1 MNYINNLS
9 NDATIIVNQ
18 NGKDW
23 LASVSQIANLNSQD
37 IFKSISTVK
46 TDLQLE
52 IKDTLLGYVSHQQ
65 LDETVQD
72 IKSKTDEQITVT
84 LWHYCKKSEIDEII
98 ELDYL
103 VNYYTKD
110 EISILFSSL
119 QNNVS
124 NSLLNVYTKDEVNNL
139 ISNILTNVNN
149 IKNEYSSLAVL
160 IGKISE
166 SVEKTILSKYYT
178 KNEID
183 EKYSELNTVSDNKFR
198 DYVTNT
204 LTPTHVVIKK
214 VNDGDD
220 PFRDGYA
227 TRYEHNLGIQE
238 VKSYTDTQIA
248 STAKHYI
255 KRIDV
260 KNQIDN
266 VKNSLTS
273 IFNTKFTNY
282 YTKQEINKK
291 FEDIGKAYVQIL
303 TPREYQT
310 LKLYGQ
316 IKDNNLYLI
325 SKYGRP
331 IELYIGKF
339 LFAKRSDDTAI
350 GFPYTFPL
358 VF

>member
-9 NDATIIVNQ
+9 KDATVIVNQ
-18 NGKDW
+18 SGKDW

-37 IFKSISTVK
+37 IFKTISTVK
-46 TDLQLE
+46 ADLQLE
-52 IKDTLLGYVSHQQ
+52 IKDTLLGYVSQQQ

-110 EISILFSSL
+110 EISVLFSSL

-124 NSLLNVYTKDEVNNL
+124 NSILNIYTKDEVNNL
-139 ISNILTNVNN
+139 ISNILTDVNN
-149 IKNEYSSLAVL
+149 IKNEYSSLVVL
-160 IGKISE
+160 ISKISE
-166 SVEKTILSKYYT
+166 SVEKTVLSKYYT

-183 EKYSELNTVSDNKFR
+183 AKYNELNSTSDNKFR

-238 VKSYTDTQIA
+238 VKSYADTQIA

-255 KRIDV
+255 KRTEVERQLNIV
-260 KNQIDN
+260 KTT
-266 VKNSLTS
+266 LTNT
-273 IFNTKFTNY
+273 FNTKFTNY

-291 FEDIGKAYVQIL
+291 FEDIGKAYVQII

-310 LKLYGQ
+310 LKAYGQ

-325 SKYGRP
+325 QKYGRP

-339 LFAKRSDDTAI
+339 LFAKRGDDLTI

>member
-9 NDATIIVNQ
+9 KDATVIVNQ
-18 NGKDW
+18 SGKDW

-37 IFKSISTVK
+37 IFKTISTVK

-52 IKDTLLGYVSHQQ
+52 IKDSLLGYVSQQQ

-110 EISILFSSL
+110 EISVLFSSL

-124 NSLLNVYTKDEVNNL
+124 NSILNIYTKEEVNNL
-139 ISNILTNVNN
+139 ISNILTDVNN
-149 IKNEYSSLAVL
+149 IKNEYSSLVVL
-160 IGKISE
+160 ISKISE
-166 SVEKTILSKYYT
+166 SVEKTVLSKYYT

-183 EKYSELNTVSDNKFR
+183 AKYNELNSTSDNKFR
-198 DYVTNT
+198 EYVTNT

-214 VNDGDD
+214 VNDGDN

-227 TRYEHNLGIQE
+227 TRYEHNRDIQD
-238 VKSYTDTQIA
+238 VKSYVDSQIA
-248 STAKHYI
+248 KTAGHYI
-255 KRIDV
+255 KRNEVDTKINAI
-260 KNQIDN
+260 K
-266 VKNSLTS
+266 TS
-273 IFNTKFTNY
+273 INNTLSIKLSSY
-282 YTKQEINKK
+282 YTKKEIDKK

-331 IELYIGKF
+331 IELYIGKL
-339 LFAKRSDDTAI
+339 LFAKRSDDVAI
-350 GFPYTFPL
+350 GFPYSFPL
-358 VF
+358 TF

>member
-72 IKSKTDEQITVT
+72 IKTKTDEQITVT

-110 EISILFSSL
+110 EISLLFSSL

-124 NSLLNVYTKDEVNNL
+124 NSILNTYNKGEVNSI
-139 ISNILTNVNN
+139 ISVVNN
-149 IKNEYSSLAVL
+149 RIDDIKNDYSTLANIVS
-160 IGKISE
+160 KTVE
-166 SVEKTILSKYYT
+166 SVEQTLLSDYYLKEEVDT
-178 KNEID
+178 LLD
-183 EKYSELNTVSDNKFR
+183 EVKVDTDKIVDIENKFK
-198 DYVTNT
+198 DYVELSIHN
-204 LTPTHVVIKK
+204 
-214 VNDGDD
+214 GD
-220 PFRDGYA
+220 
-227 TRYEHNLGIQE
+227 IQD
-238 VKSYTDTQIA
+238 VKSYVNEQI
-248 STAKHYI
+248 SKTALHYI
-255 KRIDV
+255 KRLDV
-260 KNQIDN
+260 EKQLNI
-266 VKNSLTS
+266 VKTTLTNT
-273 IFNTKFTNY
+273 INTKFTSY
-282 YTKQEINKK
+282 YTKKEIDKK

-310 LKLYGQ
+310 LKAYGQ

-325 SKYGRP
+325 QKYGRP
-331 IELYIGKF
+331 VELYIGKL
-339 LFAKRSDDTAI
+339 LFAKRSDDLTI